1 MKLIE
6 INKATYRKN
15 LNQVIIGFIAIFLV
29 LALAFGA
36 GLISVFSTVI
46 ETGEGDNFRYNL
58 LGVIFALLVC
68 LFILN
73 KLKNKMFFK
82 EVLYV
87 WQLKQIHNRVYR
99 KLKKI
104 KAASEQGDVNALIIL
119 NYYYQS
125 QKQVI
130 LLDDNTLVISK
141 LNQNINSLNELIS
154 AKQLVLSTD
163 QFEESMVASF

>member
-15 LNQVIIGFIAIFLV
+15 LNQVIIGFIIAFLV
-29 LALAFGA
+29 LALGFGA
-36 GLISVFSTVI
+36 GLISIFSTVV

-58 LGVIFALLVC
+58 LGVILALVIC
-68 LFILN
+68 VAILN
-73 KLKNKMFFK
+73 TLKTKVFFH
-82 EVLYV
+82 EIFYV

-104 KAASEQGDVNALIIL
+104 KTASEQGDVNALIIL

-141 LNQNINSLNELIS
+141 LNQNINTLNELIS
-154 AKQLVLSTD
+154 DKQLVLSTD
-163 QFEESMVASF
+163 QFEESMIASF